1 MDMSAAASSGHVCQ
15 VIVGFT
21 SWNRI
26 DCSEI
31 CLSEAQWLGSHLWR
45 REPVWNMEN
54 LEISHDGHLKEG
66 QKTVLL
72 LMMGASHPSSALSS
86 LGDFPLLVQ
95 PNPDGQGMNG
105 LDAQSPG
112 GRLQNSW
119 NYASPG
125 AAAVSPLLSILCT
138 EMVHGGLEV
147 KRQHAD
153 ASSPGAAILHPMME
167 QVNPSPTME

>member
-1 MDMSAAASSGHVCQ
+1 MDMSAATSSGHVCQ

-54 LEISHDGHLKEG
+54 LEISHDGHLKEE

-72 LMMGASHPSSALSS
+72 LMMGASHPSCTLSS
-86 LGDFPLLVQ
+86 LGDFPLFAQ
-95 PNPDGQGMNG
+95 PQPRWTGNEWAGCPISWWEAPEFLKLSESWSSCNLPTAEYSLHRAGPRW
-105 LDAQSPG
+105 PG
-112 GRLQNSW
+112 GEK
-119 NYASPG
+119 
-125 AAAVSPLLSILCT
+125 AACWC
-138 EMVHGGLEV
+138 
-147 KRQHAD
+147 R
-153 ASSPGAAILHPMME
+153 SPGAAILHPMRE
-167 QVNPSPTME
+167 QVNPLPTME